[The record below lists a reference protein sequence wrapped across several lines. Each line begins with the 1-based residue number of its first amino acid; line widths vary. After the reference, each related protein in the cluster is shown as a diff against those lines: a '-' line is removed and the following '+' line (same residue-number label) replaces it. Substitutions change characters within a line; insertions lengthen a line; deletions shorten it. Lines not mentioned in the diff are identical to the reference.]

1 MHVMGERQNCLRCDA
16 RAVGLAALVA
26 LTGLSGVLVTT
37 PAHAG
42 DPVTAEALFRDG
54 RRAVEVGNYALACAK
69 FDESD
74 HLDPAA
80 GTLLNLADCEQNRGQ
95 LARAWQHFEQLYE
108 ELPPSDERRAIA
120 EARARLLEKR
130 VPKLRIVLAASGPAT
145 VKRDDTVLGPA
156 SLGVSQPVDPG
167 RHIVVVSS
175 PGRWDHRYEL
185 EVGEGQGK
193 ELSVAPGDPLQAPGA
208 DATSTPMPTPTAG
221 AADAP
226 SEPTPSPPPP
236 PPASE
241 ASPQRTAAYV
251 LGGFGAA
258 SLVTGA
264 VFGVTALSQ
273 LSSANAHC
281 TGNTCASQDAVNQFH
296 AAQSFA
302 LVADVTM
309 GVGIACIATAV
320 VLGLTGS
327 HHAHAGDEASL
338 PLWLQGRF

>member
-1 MHVMGERQNCLRCDA
+1 MHVMGERQDCLRCGS
-16 RAVGLAALVA
+16 RAVGAAFLV
-26 LTGLSGVLVTT
+26 LTGLAGALITT
-37 PAHAG
+37 PAQAA

-54 RRAVEVGNYALACAK
+54 RRAVEAGNYAVACAK
-69 FDESD
+69 FDESNR
-74 HLDPAA
+74 LDPAA

-175 PGRWDHRYEL
+175 PGRWDHRYEV

-193 ELSVAPGDPLQAPGA
+193 ELSVAPGDPLQAPAPEGA
-208 DATSTPMPTPTAG
+208 SMAMPTATAP
-221 AADAP
+221 DAP
-226 SEPTPSPPPP
+226 YEPPPPP

-241 ASPQRTAAYV
+241 ASPQRTAAFV

-327 HHAHAGDEASL
+327 HGSHAGGDASL

>member
-1 MHVMGERQNCLRCDA
+1 VYEGAVHVMGGRQDCPRCDA
-16 RAVGLAALVA
+16 RAIGAAVLV
-26 LTGLSGVLVTT
+26 LTGLSGALVST
-37 PAHAG
+37 PAHAA

-69 FDESD
+69 FDESNR
-74 HLDPAA
+74 LDPAA

-193 ELSVAPGDPLQAPGA
+193 ELSVAPGDPLQSPVAEA
-208 DATSTPMPTPTAG
+208 ATSMQTPTAT
-221 AADAP
+221 APDAP
-226 SEPTPSPPPP
+226 SEPPPPP

-241 ASPQRTAAYV
+241 ASPQRTAAFA
-251 LGGFGAA
+251 LGGLGVA

-296 AAQSFA
+296 TAQSFA

-327 HHAHAGDEASL
+327 HRSHAGGDASL

>member
-1 MHVMGERQNCLRCDA
+1 MGERQNCLRCDA
-16 RAVGLAALVA
+16 RAVGAALFV
-26 LTGLSGVLVTT
+26 LIGLSSALVST
-37 PAHAG
+37 PAHAA

-69 FDESD
+69 FDESNR
-74 HLDPAA
+74 LDPAA

-175 PGRWDHRYEL
+175 PGRWDHRYEV

-193 ELSVAPGDPLQAPGA
+193 ELSVAPGDPLQAP
-208 DATSTPMPTPTAG
+208 DAEASTSMQTPTPTAP
-221 AADAP
+221 DAP
-226 SEPTPSPPPP
+226 SEPPPPA
-236 PPASE
+236 ASE
-241 ASPQRTAAYV
+241 ASPRRTAAFA
-251 LGGFGAA
+251 LGGVGVA

-264 VFGVTALSQ
+264 VFGVTALSR

-281 TGNTCASQDAVNQFH
+281 TGNTCASQDALNQFH
-296 AAQSFA
+296 GAQSFA
-302 LVADVTM
+302 LVADVTI

-327 HHAHAGDEASL
+327 HHSHATGDASS